1 MKNNIL
7 DESTVILKPNNFG
20 KIITPAKHAG
30 KNPGHVLKM
39 FRCTITPRNVACAII
54 ILTTFLCTDIPNS
67 HAQTGKP
74 HYGVSVAVLPFE
86 VFSIGKEPTLGAEV
100 AELISKNLALNPSI
114 ICVDSQQINTV
125 MQPDEH
131 LTMTEARLRQLAKML
146 NANCIVIGTITK
158 IRAEHSID
166 VEMFNTASSGPNLKT
181 FAEGLEIKSLVET
194 ITTTLDQEIMEKAEQ
209 IPAAERPK
217 VKGAMQ
223 PSPQTQSGGFDVDR
237 ELLAAFGPIKAPPL
251 KSSET
256 SAVKTE
262 GSSKT
267 APTLTEE
274 TLQDDLETVVLPET
288 QQAPIL
294 PETHQ
299 APILPETQQAPIL
312 PEEKLAAQKEEKQPQ
327 KTTALKN
334 KKDSGFF
341 SLSKAISINA
351 DSMEYDNQANK
362 GIFKGNVVAR
372 QDDIVMFASSMHV
385 YYSEGGGLSRVDA
398 RGNVRVIQGDRIATG
413 NSIIFNNTTQTIV
426 ATGSPRVWQGDNVV
440 HGTKITVYLKEER
453 TVVEGDPNSRAS
465 ATIYPKSDKKQP

>member
-7 DESTVILKPNNFG
+7 VEVTVRLKPNYLG
-20 KIITPAKHAG
+20 KIITSAKHAG
-30 KNPGHVLKM
+30 RNPGRLLKM

-54 ILTTFLCTDIPNS
+54 ILTTFLCTVIPNS

-74 HYGVSVAVLPFE
+74 QYGVSVAVLPFE
-86 VFSIGKEPTLGAEV
+86 VFSVGKEPTLGAEV

-114 ICVDSQQINTV
+114 RCVNSQQIKTV

-131 LTMTEARLRQLAKML
+131 ETMSEARLRQLAKML

-158 IRAEHSID
+158 IRDEHSID
-166 VEMFNTASSGPNLKT
+166 VEMFNTASSGPNVKT

-209 IPAAERPK
+209 IPTAERPK
-217 VKGAMQ
+217 VNAARQ
-223 PSPQTQSGGFDVDR
+223 PSTQTQSGGFDVDR
-237 ELLAAFGPIKAPPL
+237 ELRAAFGSMEAPPL

-274 TLQDDLETVVLPET
+274 TLQDDVETV
-288 QQAPIL
+288 IL
-294 PETHQ
+294 PETEQ
-299 APILPETQQAPIL
+299 SAIL
-312 PEEKLAAQKEEKQPQ
+312 PEEKLPAQKEEKQPQ
-327 KTTALKN
+327 KKKAVKN

-351 DSMEYDNQANK
+351 DSMEYDNHANK

-453 TVVEGDPNSRAS
+453 TVVEGDPNNRAS
-465 ATIYPKSDKKQP
+465 ATIHPESNKKQP